1 MMQKEW
7 IMIQEEI
14 KEGYNILSSLLQYG
28 DNVCGINV
36 ERCRAVFK
44 RIDEARKNKC
54 IIIEFDS
61 LSEDDKRVR
70 ATKMMVVIKQMSL
83 LKADREYDGEKSRQG
98 MEDYAD
104 KCGSL
109 NQEQQEWEHIFSGF
123 LFDVAIEVA
132 GYCDEENEHPA
143 SKPQQYTEELIALF
157 NGHIDYIDK
166 LRVRSLSR
174 TEVKK
179 KVVSWGHLPYKE
191 DGKMICNLRN
201 HTAMARAL
209 VESGIVEIEDDDK
222 DRTIKRLQDQFDYA
236 DSKNKRR

>member
-28 DNVCGINV
+28 DNICGINV
-36 ERCRAVFK
+36 ERYRAVFK
-44 RIDEARKNKC
+44 RIDEVRKNKC
-54 IIIEFDS
+54 IIIEFDG

-70 ATKMMVVIKQMSL
+70 ARKMMDVIKQMSL
-83 LKADREYDGEKSRQG
+83 QKADREYDGEKCLQD

-109 NQEQQEWEHIFSGF
+109 NQEQQEWEHIYSGF

-143 SKPQQYTEELIALF
+143 SKPQQYTDELLVFFKGDVNLIEELKHKDRSTVAWMVKRWSEKGKCKNIVDFGKTKIAKLLIK
-157 NGHIDYIDK
+157 NRVVEPKQEDIDK
-166 LRVRSLSR
+166 DADGFR
-174 TEVKK
+174 KK
-179 KVVSWGHLPYKE
+179 
-191 DGKMICNLRN
+191 
-201 HTAMARAL
+201 
-209 VESGIVEIEDDDK
+209 
-222 DRTIKRLQDQFDYA
+222 F
-236 DSKNKRR
+236 